1 MKTQGWPWWAIIAQS
16 FGGLAFVAA
25 VLAIDDAYRTAELR
39 SIVVTSDPGPVDP
52 FNWLWL
58 IYMSPYVA
66 LFVVVFIVIPAHII
80 AIAFLSAGLPIRL
93 IPVVRSWWV
102 RYYVPLILLAVS
114 AVLLVIAWLV
124 LPPAHIEVSTYHPS
138 SPVFVVG
145 ATVGTFAIWH
155 FWLPRRR
162 DASVP
167 TTKSPRRAHN
177 SERGEE
183 WRIGRLL

>member
-1 MKTQGWPWWAIIAQS
+1 MKTNRWPWWALIVQTL
-16 FGGLAFVAA
+16 GGLLFIAIALA
-25 VLAIDDAYRTAELR
+25 VDDAYRTAELR
-39 SIVVTSDPGPVDP
+39 SIVVISDPVPAEP
-52 FNWLWL
+52 FNWLSL
-58 IYMSPYVA
+58 FYMAPYIVFFVA
-66 LFVVVFIVIPAHII
+66 IFIVLPALLITAAVI
-80 AIAFLSAGLPIRL
+80 SVGLPIRL
-93 IPVVRSWWV
+93 IPAVRTWWV

-114 AVLLVIAWLV
+114 AILLAIAWLV
-124 LPPAHIEVSTYHPS
+124 LPPANIEVSTYHPS

-145 ATVGTFAIWH
+145 AAVGAFAIWH

-167 TTKSPRRAHN
+167 TTKPPRRTQY